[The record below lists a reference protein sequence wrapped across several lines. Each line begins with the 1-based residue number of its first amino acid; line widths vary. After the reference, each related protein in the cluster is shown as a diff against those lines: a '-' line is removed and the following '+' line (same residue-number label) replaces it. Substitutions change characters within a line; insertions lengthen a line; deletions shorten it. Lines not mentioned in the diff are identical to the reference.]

1 MSING
6 LGHNDHARPG
16 GPFTHAHGDDSAFIR
31 LDRVYK
37 GHRVG
42 DGGVAALGG
51 VSFDVARGEFAA
63 IVGPSGAGKS
73 TILNLIGGVDTPTA
87 GLVSVGGTDLSQLDT
102 AGLSAYRRWTVG
114 FLWQGTTK
122 NLVPYLTVAQNA
134 ELPLLLAGVQSAAS
148 RRRRTIDLLELMGLA
163 RRANHRPA
171 MLSGGEQQR
180 AGLVVALA
188 HKPAVVLADEPTAEI
203 DAEGADQVVQA
214 LRAACTEFGSTVFMA
229 THDLIA
235 ASKTDTTF
243 RLIDG
248 RVRGPA
254 GRASLDASGR
264 ITLPQAAASLL
275 GSAASEVEVE
285 LEGHEVR
292 IRRSQEPVAYQP
304 AGSGGRA
311 ARAVRSRTPAART
324 SDDTMTAAAA
334 SVTAPAR
341 VTAPASPGGR
351 AEAPLLS
358 ATQIHRRYGQGGTS
372 TVALQDASLHLAA
385 GELVVVM
392 GPSGSGKST
401 LLGVLGGFEA
411 PDSGSVMWRGQSLA
425 DLPATEVARRRASE
439 FGVVFQSLGLFPALT
454 ARENVYLPL
463 LISGADPESAAA
475 AAARWLRRLGLDDRA
490 EHRLFELSLGQQQRV
505 AVARALAPEPDI
517 VLADE
522 PTAELDHE
530 AATVVIEALRE
541 VSLRG
546 GGVILASHDP
556 HVLLAAD
563 RVVVVRAGRV
573 VAEGSPGEVTEFLIT
588 D

>member
-1 MSING
+1 MRING
-6 LGHNDHARPG
+6 QGHDGHGRPG
-16 GPFTHAHGDDSAFIR
+16 GAFTHAHGDDSAFIR

-37 GHRVG
+37 VHRVG
-42 DGGVAALGG
+42 DVGVAALGG

-148 RRRRTIDLLELMGLA
+148 RRRRITDLLELMGLA
-163 RRANHRPA
+163 SRANHRPA

-254 GRASLDASGR
+254 GRVSLDASGR

-285 LEGHEVR
+285 LEGDEVR
-292 IRRSQEPVAYQP
+292 IRRSQEAVAYRP
-304 AGSGGRA
+304 AGSGGRV
-311 ARAVRSRTPAART
+311 ARAVRSRAPAAMT
-324 SDDTMTAAAA
+324 SDDTMAAAGVTGSA
-334 SVTAPAR
+334 SVTAPP
-341 VTAPASPGGR
+341 TPGGR
-351 AEAPLLS
+351 AEASLLS
-358 ATQIHRRYGQGGTS
+358 ATQVHRRYGQGGTS
-372 TVALQDASLHLAA
+372 TVALQDASFHLAA

-463 LISGADPESAAA
+463 LISGADPVSAAA
-475 AAARWLRRLGLDDRA
+475 AAAKWLRRLGLEDRA

-522 PTAELDHE
+522 PTAELDQE

-541 VSLRG
+541 VSRRG

-556 HVLLAAD
+556 HVLLVAD
-563 RVVVVRAGRV
+563 RVVVCRAGRL
-573 VAEGSPGEVTEFLIT
+573 VAEGSPGEMTEFLVT